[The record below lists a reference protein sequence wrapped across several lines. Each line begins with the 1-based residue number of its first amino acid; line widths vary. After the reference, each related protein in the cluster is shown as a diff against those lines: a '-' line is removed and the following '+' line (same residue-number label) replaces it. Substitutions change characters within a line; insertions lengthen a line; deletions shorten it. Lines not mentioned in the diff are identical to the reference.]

1 MIISLISG
9 HNILTFSLPNIF
21 FNILGCHGH
30 RNNTNLYPEYDQYW
44 RENVTVRLSGGKY
57 FEGGYVEI
65 WKDGSWGLM
74 CDKGRNT
81 WTKNSADVVCRH
93 LGFSGSLQNF
103 HGDTQLWSIP
113 NTGT

>member
-1 MIISLISG
+1 METL
-9 HNILTFSLPNIF
+9 HHKIF
-21 FNILGCHGH
+21 IFLLGVVFV
-30 RNNTNLYPEYDQYW
+30 NFVKSE
-44 RENVTVRLSGGKY
+44 EEVTVRLSGGKY